1 MAVVKP
7 EIKTTEYEMF
17 SRYRETGDIAL
28 RDEIVSSYIYIAE
41 ILSRK
46 FINRGVEYDDIFQVA
61 CMGILYA
68 VERFDPDKGV
78 KFATYATPTVM
89 GEIRKYFRDKGNF
102 IRIPRRLYEIF
113 YKAEKIKRV
122 SSEISQEEIARIL
135 NIPEKLLEN
144 VYEVGDTSFIKSLE
158 YEAYADGELNF
169 SNLIGIEDSNFLMIE
184 DKDFIKYCMSRLSA
198 DERKFIEYRY
208 YDEKSQKE
216 ISEIKEK
223 IMEDYKKEFI
233 EFMMESDVL
242 RFGDFVTKSGRNTP
256 YFVNTGNFRTGKQI
270 ATLGKFYAA
279 LIKENCGDN
288 FDCMFGPAYKGIPL
302 ATAAAGALYNEYK
315 IDKPYFFNRKE
326 EKDHGEG
333 GSLVGYKPQDGD
345 KVIIIEDVITAGTAV
360 RETMPI
366 LKNAANVEVKDMFI
380 SVNRCEVGQNPE
392 KTTIMEVMEDFGI
405 NVHAIITVQD
415 IYEYLKQDGS
425 YGDILTKM
433 KEYMDTYCVF

>member
-1 MAVVKP
+1 ML
-7 EIKTTEYEMF
+7 TE
-17 SRYRETGDIAL
+17 
-28 RDEIVSSYIYIAE
+28 
-41 ILSRK
+41 K
-46 FINRGVEYDDIFQVA
+46 
-61 CMGILYA
+61 
-68 VERFDPDKGV
+68 
-78 KFATYATPTVM
+78 
-89 GEIRKYFRDKGNF
+89 
-102 IRIPRRLYEIF
+102 
-113 YKAEKIKRV
+113 
-122 SSEISQEEIARIL
+122 
-135 NIPEKLLEN
+135 
-144 VYEVGDTSFIKSLE
+144 
-158 YEAYADGELNF
+158 
-169 SNLIGIEDSNFLMIE
+169 
-184 DKDFIKYCMSRLSA
+184 
-198 DERKFIEYRY
+198 
-208 YDEKSQKE
+208 
-216 ISEIKEK
+216 
-223 IMEDYKKEFI
+223 KKEFI

-279 LIKENCGDN
+279 LIKKNCGDN
-288 FDCMFGPAYKGIPL
+288 FDCMFGTAYKGIPL